1 MISELPFLPSHISSK
16 YGRVHVVGAVAE
28 VLSKGWDNNR
38 PVVSISGGAPSLP
51 VLLNRYGKFSLS
63 SEV

>member
-1 MISELPFLPSHISSK
+1 
-16 YGRVHVVGAVAE
+16 VHVVGAVAE